1 MRVSNNAKSVL
12 CELAANIKVNSEIFI
27 LHFNWNGP
35 PPMAGQFF
43 MIKPDRSSVF
53 LMRPIGVFEYVSTQ
67 NLIKFLIAKK
77 GTGTQELSLLQPGEK
92 ARLTG
97 PLGNAWADFLPEN
110 GKAAL
115 VGGSAGVA
123 PLAAL
128 TAEKPDYNFHFY
140 AGFKNG
146 FDKKDE
152 EDAVLGFALNA
163 KKLVISAEDGKN
175 AACGRI
181 IDFINEQENYDV
193 IFACGSVQMLK
204 AIKEKFVPKK
214 IPCYVSM
221 ESRMACGTGA
231 CLGCTIR
238 TLKGGR
244 RCCTD
249 GPIFSAGDIIF
260 DE

>member
-27 LHFNWNGP
+27 LHFNWDGP
-35 PPMAGQFF
+35 PALAGQFF
-43 MIKPDRSSVF
+43 MIKPERASVF
-53 LMRPIGVFEYVSTQ
+53 LMRPIGIFEYVSSQ
-67 NLIKFLIAKK
+67 NLIKFLIAIK
-77 GTGTQELSLLQPGEK
+77 GAGTQELSLLQPGEK

-128 TAEKPDYNFHFY
+128 AAEKPDYNFHFY
-140 AGFKNG
+140 AGFRNG

-152 EDAVLGFALNA
+152 ENAVLGCALNA

-175 AACGRI
+175 ALNGRI
-181 IDFINEQENYDV
+181 VDFINEQENYDV
-193 IFACGSVQMLK
+193 IFTCGSAQMLK
-204 AIKEKFVPKK
+204 AVKERFVPKK

-231 CLGCTIR
+231 CLGCTIQ
-238 TLKGGR
+238 TIKGGR
-244 RCCTD
+244 RCCAD
-249 GPIFSAGDIIF
+249 GPIFPAGDIIF
-260 DE
+260 NE